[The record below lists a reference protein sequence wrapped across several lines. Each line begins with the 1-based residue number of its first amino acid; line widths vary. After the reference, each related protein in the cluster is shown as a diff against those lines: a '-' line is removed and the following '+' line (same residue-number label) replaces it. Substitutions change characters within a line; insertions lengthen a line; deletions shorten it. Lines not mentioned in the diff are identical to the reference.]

1 MDEWMDGCV
10 GGGERTKQRLVISVE
25 FGQRGGEQ
33 MDGRMETLRSMFSPV
48 SDFCFNGDSLCDICC
63 RGGLFVSSCS
73 QYSGGLCID

>member
-1 MDEWMDGCV
+1 MDRWMDGW
-10 GGGERTKQRLVISVE
+10 RS
-25 FGQRGGEQ
+25 
-33 MDGRMETLRSMFSPV
+33 LRSMFSPV